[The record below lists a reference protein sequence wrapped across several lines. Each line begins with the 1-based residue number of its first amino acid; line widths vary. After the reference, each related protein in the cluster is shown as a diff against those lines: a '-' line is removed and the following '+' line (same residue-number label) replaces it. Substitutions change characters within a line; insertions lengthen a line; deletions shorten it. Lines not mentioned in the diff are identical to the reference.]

1 MQSVALFGLN
11 SSLFPPVSSVA
22 SLTRRRHQD
31 GTQSDYDDASHTF
44 NWINGSMIPKLLGQN
59 LGDDL
64 LILAQSHAAQ
74 AFYNRQ
80 NGIADFQ
87 PQVIVA
93 TRQGAGLLLRF
104 AGTWKNRQQS
114 FEVVT

>member
-1 MQSVALFGLN
+1 MLGIDRNTGAAVDDWLQFVQRATRALTTPIGTRQKLPLYG
-11 SSLFPPVSSVA
+11 SL
-22 SLTRRRHQD
+22 
-31 GTQSDYDDASHTF
+31 
-44 NWINGSMIPKLLGQN
+44 IPQLLGQN

-74 AFYNRQ
+74 AFYNIH
-80 NGIADFQ
+80 NGIGDFD